1 MGSPA
6 AAVKGKA
13 APPRY
18 RPPPALPPAVRLEV
32 LRVEPAG
39 RGEVLVDL
47 GMPGTAGPVLSSLQ
61 VHRDDWP
68 IRAWPP
74 LAGEV
79 LGVVPARILTV
90 EGPRRRGNEIGN
102 GSEVI

>member
-1 MGSPA
+1 VGSPA
-6 AAVKGKA
+6 VPPRGAVA
-13 APPRY
+13 WPRY
-18 RPPPALPPAVRLEV
+18 RPPPARPPAVRLEV

-39 RGEVLVDL
+39 RGEVQVDL
-47 GMPGTAGPVLSSLQ
+47 GVPGTTGPVLSSLQ

-79 LGVVPARILTV
+79 LSVVPARILTV
-90 EGPRRRGNEIGN
+90 EGPGPAGGDVVRE
-102 GSEVI
+102 